1 MSLLI
6 FPAFFFRRVRCISCS
21 FPSHRVLRALQ
32 QSLHPELTP
41 LIPARHTDSRPSHFR
56 LPERRLSSSRRGG
69 LYTSSNLLPSSH
81 TDSKLIL
88 LQDLRTRLVVFD
100 HVMINGRHHRSPMTM
115 HDLLGSQERVHLV
128 ILSLS
133 TPHCDNNCCKIGT
146 SEPQQGKD
154 VFDSSLDQALS
165 STSTLIKS

>member
-1 MSLLI
+1 
-6 FPAFFFRRVRCISCS
+6 
-21 FPSHRVLRALQ
+21 
-32 QSLHPELTP
+32 
-41 LIPARHTDSRPSHFR
+41 
-56 LPERRLSSSRRGG
+56 
-69 LYTSSNLLPSSH
+69 
-81 TDSKLIL
+81 
-88 LQDLRTRLVVFD
+88 
-100 HVMINGRHHRSPMTM
+100 MTM